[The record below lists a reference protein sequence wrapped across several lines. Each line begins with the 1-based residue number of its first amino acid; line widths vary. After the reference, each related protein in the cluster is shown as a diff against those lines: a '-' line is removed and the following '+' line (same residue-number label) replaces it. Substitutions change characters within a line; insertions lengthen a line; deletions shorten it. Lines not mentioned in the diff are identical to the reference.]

1 MSIYMGLLKNIYIGL
16 LKNVLKIVFNKTFLK
31 IYINYKE

>member
-1 MSIYMGLLKNIYIGL
+1 MGLLKNIYMGL